1 MKIKFLK
8 LKNWLLMSIMGLLG
22 FSGCKSSAPVAKPE
36 EPARPAPRE
45 EIRLMYG
52 VPTMN
57 YMIQGQVRDADGRP
71 ISNIRVNM
79 LERNMA
85 ITDDSIHGDPERV
98 QHFLDNSAVITDLQ
112 GHFIIQNSGL
122 PQEEVRLLVRDVD
135 GEIGGDFQNRVVVLP
150 VDAGSVDRT
159 NAGGWNQGTFNKTVD
174 IKLENK

>member
-8 LKNWLLMSIMGLLG
+8 LKNWLLMSVMGLLG
-22 FSGCKSSAPVAKPE
+22 FGGCKSTAPAAKPE

-57 YMIQGQVRDADGRP
+57 YMIQGEVRDAEGNP
-71 ISNIRVNM
+71 IGDIRVNM

-85 ITDDSIHGDPERV
+85 ISGDSIHGDPERV
-98 QHFLDNSAVITDLQ
+98 QQYLDNTAVVTDSQ
-112 GHFIIQNSGL
+112 GRFSIQNSGI

-135 GEIGGDFQNRVVVLP
+135 GETSGDFQNRVVVLP
-150 VDAGSVDRT
+150 VDAESVDRT
-159 NAGGWNQGTFNKTVD
+159 NAGGWNQGTFNKTVN
-174 IKLENK
+174 IQLENK